1 MAQDFKS
8 SAKSRRKARRKKIEI
23 KKKEF
28 IYQGL
33 KLEELQKLNIDEL
46 LPLLPS
52 RIRRTLKR
60 GLTARQEKLIKDID
74 HAGTGVPIRTHCR
87 NMVILPKFVGHII
100 NIHNGKEF
108 LRVNIQP
115 EMIGHYLGE
124 FALTR
129 QRVKHTGPGVGA
141 TKSSKFMPL
150 K

>member
-1 MAQDFKS
+1 MAQSFRS
-8 SAKSRRKARRKKIEI
+8 SAKSRRKAKRKKIEI

-28 IYQGL
+28 VFQGL
-33 KLEELQKLNIDEL
+33 NLQELQKLTFDEL
-46 LPLLPS
+46 MPLLPA
-52 RIRRTLKR
+52 RVRRTLKR
-60 GLTARQEKLIKDID
+60 GLTARQEKLINDID
-74 HAGTGVPIRTHCR
+74 HAGPDIPIRTHCR

-108 LRVNIQP
+108 QRVNVQP